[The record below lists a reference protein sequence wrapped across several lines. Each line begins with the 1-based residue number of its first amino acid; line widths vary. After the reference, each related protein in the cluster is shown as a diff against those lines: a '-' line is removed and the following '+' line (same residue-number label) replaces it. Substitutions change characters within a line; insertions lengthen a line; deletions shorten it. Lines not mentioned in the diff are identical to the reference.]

1 MDEAQELCD
10 KILNDR
16 RFDDAELK
24 KQVNELKAAI
34 LYEKNEFNQ
43 AIECLNPDDK
53 KQKDIQCLMNEGCIY
68 FKIEQHEKAIGL
80 FKEASKLCG
89 FNAELYYNIAL
100 CYYEMGTF
108 SEAYFYLDTIIR
120 RAYELYP
127 KLKLV
132 SPENP
137 VFEKNDKLIAQ

>member
-16 RFDDAELK
+16 RFDDAEVK

-53 KQKDIQCLMNEGCIY
+53 
-68 FKIEQHEKAIGL
+68 
-80 FKEASKLCG
+80 
-89 FNAELYYNIAL
+89 
-100 CYYEMGTF
+100 
-108 SEAYFYLDTIIR
+108 
-120 RAYELYP
+120 
-127 KLKLV
+127 
-132 SPENP
+132 
-137 VFEKNDKLIAQ
+137 